1 VGVETL
7 ELSGVDDDKGQALGG
22 MAWLLGIVVV
32 ELAWSGDTHEYHDVA
47 WRWAVP

>member
-1 VGVETL
+1 VETL
-7 ELSGVDDDKGQALGG
+7 ELNGVDDGREQAAG

-47 WRWAVP
+47 WRWVS